1 MANRIPLIVNP
12 DASQIQELPASDTL
26 VIGEGGLGVFGNTAL
41 GNDSTTDEI
50 ILNARFR
57 SHLVPSDTNRNL
69 GESTRFW
76 NQAHIGT
83 VNATTLNGNGV
94 VPIGG
99 IIMWSG
105 TVSTIPSNFKLC
117 DGNNNTPNLTNKFII
132 GAISDQSVSGI
143 TTAATT
149 ITGSN
154 TRDGGTKDA
163 VTVTHDHKYAFAS
176 REDHLTAGIMND
188 YQSSGI
194 SNVTDHGKISELE
207 QTGNP
212 AHPDMHGFTANTD
225 DTGTNTGNIPP
236 FYALAFIIRTS

>member
-12 DASQIQELPASDTL
+12 DASQIQELPSGDTL
-26 VIGEGGLGVFGNTAL
+26 IIGEGGLGVFGSVAL
-41 GNDSTTDEI
+41 GNDSNTDQI
-50 ILNARFR
+50 TLSSRFN
-57 SHLVPSDTNRNL
+57 SHLIPTDNNRNL
-69 GESTRFW
+69 GSSSLKW

-154 TRDGGTKDA
+154 TVTGGDKDA
-163 VTVTHDHKYAFAS
+163 VLASHTH
-176 REDHLTAGIMND
+176 G
-188 YQSSGI
+188 YQSANHPTATGPEQNQGGGVEDRTTFNVDKTTTSTGINASGTTKDDG
-194 SNVTDHGKISELE
+194 SVSATN
-207 QTGNP
+207 
-212 AHPDMHGFTANTD
+212 ANL
-225 DTGTNTGNIPP
+225 PP
-236 FYALAFIIRTS
+236 YFALAYIMRTT